1 MVTGLDRTDPV
12 TAVTAMGGIITE
24 ARSNPAFV
32 LLLAVT
38 AVLALVVGVL
48 AARRLRQ
55 PGGTILLA
63 GAGFTLLA
71 GIVTLVFNVP
81 LNTRLNTNDPRHSHL
96 PMPHGNG
103 RRTSSRGC
111 CGTPS
116 VVSPVWWARRSSAS
130 ACGG

>member
-1 MVTGLDRTDPV
+1 MRDRVFGSLIVGALVCSAGSGDVAYAFGTSVVPGLDRTDPV

-32 LLLAVT
+32 LLLAAT

-48 AARRLRQ
+48 AARRLHQ
-55 PGGTILLA
+55 PGGTTLLA

-71 GIVTLVFNVP
+71 G
-81 LNTRLNTNDPRHSHL
+81 
-96 PMPHGNG
+96 
-103 RRTSSRGC
+103 SSRW
-111 CGTPS
+111 CGTQCD
-116 VVSPVWWARRSSAS
+116 VSPAWRARRFLPS